1 MNSYQ
6 KFIYLRTYSRWLE
19 DKGRREDWNETV
31 DRYEKFFDER
41 VPESLRE
48 LFGEAMRSIKDLE
61 VMPSMR
67 VLWTSGKALA
77 LENIAGYNCAYIAIE
92 KPKDFAE
99 VLYILMNGTG
109 VGFTVEKEAINKLP
123 KIPKVLED
131 IDKTIV
137 VGDSKLGWAEAYN
150 EYLQLL
156 YKGKIAKVD
165 YSQIR
170 PAGERLKT
178 FGGRASGPDPLRELF
193 EFTLNTFKGAKG
205 RKFNSIEVYDIVT
218 TIASIVIVGGVRRSA
233 TISLSDLQDK
243 HMRDS
248 KIGQF
253 WIEHPN
259 RALSNNSAIWSDNI
273 SRQVFNNEFKALIAS
288 GSGERGIVN
297 RDAIRRQMEKFGR
310 DNEGLVGVNPC
321 GEVLLHPKEF
331 CNLSEVVIRPTD
343 SLEDL
348 KGKIKLAT
356 LLATLQ
362 STLDDFNFLDKAW
375 YDNIHKDRIL
385 GVSLT
390 GLRDHPILSKVS
402 AEAKQWLRILRKTA
416 YIASQYYAEELG
428 INPPK
433 AITSIKPSGTV
444 SQLVNT
450 ASGMH
455 PRYADY

>member
-205 RKFNSIEVYDIVT
+205 RKLNSIEVYDIVT

-273 SRQVFNNEFKALIAS
+273 SRQVFNSEFKALIAS

-310 DNEGLVGVNPC
+310 DNEGLVGVNP
-321 GEVLLHPKEF
+321 
-331 CNLSEVVIRPTD
+331 
-343 SLEDL
+343 
-348 KGKIKLAT
+348 
-356 LLATLQ
+356 
-362 STLDDFNFLDKAW
+362 
-375 YDNIHKDRIL
+375 
-385 GVSLT
+385 
-390 GLRDHPILSKVS
+390 
-402 AEAKQWLRILRKTA
+402 
-416 YIASQYYAEELG
+416 
-428 INPPK
+428 
-433 AITSIKPSGTV
+433 
-444 SQLVNT
+444 
-450 ASGMH
+450 
-455 PRYADY
+455 